1 MNLKNKIFTLGLILT
16 VFLTVSCVCAGENE
30 TVLDDSGDD
39 GILQDDVSVDEDNYN
54 AEFIADNVNVKYS
67 PYNEYNVWLLDDNG
81 NDIEGEDVR
90 LVWKDGRQES
100 LEEWGDDYGYATFV
114 DKSVGNYKATVVL
127 KNSDYNAKPV
137 TINVKI
143 TKATVKLTAKKWVST
158 TKQYA
163 VMKVYVK
170 DHNDDPVDEGKVKF
184 TVNGKSYNVNVHDGV
199 AIKKIKPNKARN
211 YRYKVT
217 FTGKNYNSKSV
228 YSKLYVKKAKKYY
241 TLKIRNTKIK
251 KTFTVNFPYSKYVKI
266 LTAKNNNKFREYCI
280 STGIK
285 RPPEWGGGE
294 YSVGLSTN
302 NEYFPY
308 NGYEMGDYLFLRSSS
323 YLTIKKINLYT
334 ANF

>member
-1 MNLKNKIFTLGLILT
+1 MGLILT

-54 AEFIADNVNVKYS
+54 AEFIADNVNVKYR

-100 LEEWGDDYGYATFV
+100 LEEWDDDYGYATFV

-170 DHNDDPVDEGKVKF
+170 DHNDDLVDEGKVKF

-228 YSKLYVKKAKKYY
+228 YSKLYVKKAKS
-241 TLKIRNTKIK
+241 T
-251 KTFTVNFPYSKYVKI
+251 I
-266 LTAKNNNKFREYCI
+266 L
-280 STGIK
+280 
-285 RPPEWGGGE
+285 
-294 YSVGLSTN
+294 
-302 NEYFPY
+302 
-308 NGYEMGDYLFLRSSS
+308 
-323 YLTIKKINLYT
+323 
-334 ANF
+334 

>member
-81 NDIEGEDVR
+81 NDIEGENVK
-90 LVWKDGRQES
+90 LVWSNGRPES
-100 LEEWGDDYGYATFV
+100 MDEWNGYYGYNTFM

-199 AIKKIKPNKARN
+199 AIKKIKLNKARN